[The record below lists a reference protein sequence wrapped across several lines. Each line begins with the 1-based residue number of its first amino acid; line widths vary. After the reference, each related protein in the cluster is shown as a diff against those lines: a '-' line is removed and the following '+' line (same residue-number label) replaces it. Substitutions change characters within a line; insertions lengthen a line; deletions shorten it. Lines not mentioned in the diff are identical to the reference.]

1 MIILTRLF
9 ITDTPHYV
17 LVEYR
22 CTRPPRPA
30 VRSSVESLSWQWKPI
45 MPPPQSHTHTQHWAD
60 VLGEGHWLHQEAL
73 SKIKKAHCKTS
84 VLPFLSFR
92 DEIPVWCVRVFGLI
106 VSVLVLLD
114 GGLLYESSFISWLS
128 VRAILRGGAGLP
140 PSPSACSCSRF
151 LAAFF
156 LSHCWWR

>member
-60 VLGEGHWLHQEAL
+60 ALGEGHWLHQEAL
-73 SKIKKAHCKTS
+73 SKIKKST
-84 VLPFLSFR
+84 L
-92 DEIPVWCVRVFGLI
+92 WQVF
-106 VSVLVLLD
+106 
-114 GGLLYESSFISWLS
+114 FH
-128 VRAILRGGAGLP
+128 
-140 PSPSACSCSRF
+140 
-151 LAAFF
+151 FF
-156 LSHCWWR
+156 LSEMKFLCGVCGCLGLLCPFLCCWMVGCSKSPRSSPGCLSGLFCVEVLDCHLPLLLAPALAF